1 MDFDDLKNLTS
12 KQKDEIA
19 RKMISDRLWR
29 MSHLY
34 KIKTKNG
41 EILTFK
47 PNWAQ
52 LELLNDLHYLNLIL
66 KARQLGVTTFFSML
80 FLDTCLFNENI
91 HAAIIADNKYTAK
104 EIFHDKVKF
113 AYDNIPEYFKQHA
126 PAYRDNA
133 NELRFGNGS
142 VFRVGTGLRG
152 GTLQLLHIT
161 EFAKICV
168 ENPTKAA
175 EIMSGAL
182 NTLQSGQFACIES
195 TARGRDGD
203 FYDMCK
209 KSIAAKDAGTELSKL
224 DWKFWFFPW
233 WKHPDY
239 REDIPNLVVPL
250 EVEKYFR
257 SLEEKGI
264 VLSDEQKAWYVKK
277 EEIQQ
282 EYMKREYPST
292 PEESFETANQ
302 GYYFASL
309 MAKARS
315 ERRICNVP
323 ADEYVHKFAVADIG
337 WDDAT
342 AIWTFQVVG
351 KEIHMLD
358 YYENSGEAFPHY
370 AKWLN
375 SRGYPIE
382 KIFLPHDA
390 ANKNPATGKCY
401 ADYVRDMGFKTDII
415 KKSENVLVDIE
426 MLRSFFPRLYFDQT
440 RCVEGIKAVEN
451 YRKEWNEKKE
461 CFRER
466 PLHNWASHGATS
478 LIYAMCAVQSLI
490 GNRGLSAEEWK
501 KIRDKYS

>member
-1 MDFDDLKNLTS
+1 MTSPKKPTS
-12 KQKDEIA
+12 KEMDLLGRARIA
-19 RKMISDRLWR
+19 DRVWR
-29 MSHLY
+29 LSHLY
-34 KIKTKNG
+34 KIKDKHGTVV
-41 EILTFK
+41 TFQ

-52 LELLNDLHYLNLIL
+52 MQLLADLHYLNLIL
-66 KARQLGVTTFFSML
+66 KARQLGVTTFFSIL
-80 FLDTCLFNENI
+80 FLDTCLYNDNV
-91 HAAIIADNKYTAK
+91 HAAIIADNKDTAK
-104 EIFHDKVKF
+104 EIFRDKVKF
-113 AYDNIPEYFKQHA
+113 AYDNIPQYFKQHA
-126 PAYRDNA
+126 PAFRDNV

-182 NTLQSGQFACIES
+182 NTLQSGQFATIES

-209 KSIAAKDAGTELSKL
+209 KSIASQAAGKNLSPL

-239 REDIPNLVVPL
+239 VLKDPDLVIPT
-250 EVEKYFR
+250 ESQKYFN
-257 SLEEKGI
+257 SLKEVGIELNEE
-264 VLSDEQKAWYVKK
+264 QQAWYVKK
-277 EEIQQ
+277 EETQG
-282 EYMKREYPST
+282 EFMKREYPST
-292 PEESFETANQ
+292 PEEAFETANQ
-302 GYYFASL
+302 GYYFAAL
-309 MAKARS
+309 MAKARA
-315 ERRICNVP
+315 EKRICNVP
-323 ADEYVHKFAVADIG
+323 VDEYVHKFAVCDIG

-351 KEIHMLD
+351 KEIHLLD

-370 AKWLN
+370 GKWLQ
-375 SRGYPIE
+375 SRGYPVE
-382 KIFLPHDA
+382 RIFLPHDA

-401 ADYVRDMGFKTDII
+401 ADYVRDMGFKTEVI
-415 KKSENVLVDIE
+415 KKSDNILVDIE
-426 MLRSFFPRLYFDQT
+426 MLRALFPRLYFDQT
-440 RCVEGIKAVEN
+440 RCAQGIKCVEN

-466 PLHNWASHGATS
+466 PFHNWASHGTQA
-478 LIYAMCAVQSLI
+478 LIYGMSAVQALV
-490 GNRGLSAEEWK
+490 GNRGLSAEDWK
-501 KIRDKYS
+501 KIRSKYG